1 MRIQVAILA
10 RVFLGEALGG
20 RQIAAVVIA
29 AFGALIVKLRRPR
42 GRRGWGQPGVPGR
55 PAWFSREAFER
66 YGASGQLARFNSSR
80 RTRRRTASSGS
91 RASSM

>member
-10 RVFLGEALGG
+10 WVFLGEALGG

-42 GRRGWGQPGVPGR
+42 GRRG
-55 PAWFSREAFER
+55 
-66 YGASGQLARFNSSR
+66 
-80 RTRRRTASSGS
+80 
-91 RASSM
+91 